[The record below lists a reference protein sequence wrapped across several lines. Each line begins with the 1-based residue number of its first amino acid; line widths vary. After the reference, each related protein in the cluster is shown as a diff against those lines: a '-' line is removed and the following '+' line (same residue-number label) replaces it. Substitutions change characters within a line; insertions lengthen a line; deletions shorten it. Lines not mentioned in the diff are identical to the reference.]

1 MISGKTTRR
10 FTEKLSL
17 FHRHAHKFSQ
27 PSHSSKFKKT
37 KFEFRMIYLQV
48 NGALAGMPFSPQSAL
63 DLQRSEVGNFSKF
76 KKLTPAY

>member
-1 MISGKTTRR
+1 
-10 FTEKLSL
+10 
-17 FHRHAHKFSQ
+17 
-27 PSHSSKFKKT
+27 
-37 KFEFRMIYLQV
+37 MIYLQV